1 MNVPRTQTP
10 PRWPAELAVAGLT
23 AATAATFWRVFSG
36 WDWLVPLLAT
46 AAVSHLV
53 AWGCRRV
60 RLPAVVAALVSAGAL
75 VVFAGI
81 AWYRKTT
88 RFGIPTA
95 GTVRSMRIDLA
106 AFWHQFATA
115 VSPVPG
121 RAGFLIA
128 AAIGMWLIAFL
139 ADSLAFRAMAGV
151 EAVLPGS
158 LGFALAS
165 AVGSNRMRLAAT
177 ALWLLAAFV
186 VVAVL
191 RALRSSTTGTWL
203 TGRARSTSN
212 AMRWTL
218 VAGAGATAV
227 GVFGGASLPGVGS
240 EALIS
245 TRNAVEGTRI
255 TVSPLVDI
263 KGRLSKRSA
272 LEAFKVKA
280 DTTGTYWRLTVL
292 DDFDGRRW
300 QSTQSDYLK
309 ASSDLASEQS
319 SPFQTELVQDIT
331 ITGLDGDFVPAAYA
345 PTKIQSKRSVRW
357 EPDLQSLITTKGRL
371 KAGDHFVIT
380 SLVSAKDLTP
390 DTLRGSSGAIPAS
403 ISSRYLG
410 LPSNAARSLRRVL
423 ATQVGLKN
431 SDSPYDKARIL
442 QDWFRANFTYSLEVP
457 AGNGLDAIDTFLNA
471 KQGYCEQF
479 AGTFA
484 AMARSIG
491 IPSRVA
497 VGFTSG
503 IKQADGSFVVQ
514 GKHAHAW
521 PEVYIAGTGWISFEP
536 TPGRGNAESEAITGV
551 PAQQVDEPAGTAA
564 GSTTPTSAGG
574 QSPTP
579 SFRVPFDGPND
590 PNIDLGLGGTA
601 GSGAKTG
608 GGVPGW
614 LIVLGST
621 VLGLLAALAA
631 WIAGIGWLGR
641 RRWARRREQ
650 ATTTPSKVVLAWHR
664 AVDAL
669 ERGGHQAEPSETAKE
684 LSRRL
689 DDVRGVATS
698 DLKRLA
704 DLATVAGFAGIDI
717 DQAVADEADQLSH
730 KIRDGISETRT
741 RNERW
746 RLRLDPRRLWHPLP
760 GDRSRADI
768 VTAPRDLVDA
778 P

>member
-60 RLPAVVAALVSAGAL
+60 RLPAVVAAVVSAGAL

-95 GTVRSMRIDLA
+95 GTVRSIRIDLA

-218 VAGAGATAV
+218 VAGVGATAV

-309 ASSDLASEQS
+309 ASSDLTSEQS

-380 SLVSAKDLTP
+380 SLVNSKDVTP
-390 DTLRGSSGAIPAS
+390 DALRAATGAIPAS
-403 ISSRYLG
+403 ISSRYLD
-410 LPSNAARSLRRVL
+410 LPSNAARSLRRVVF
-423 ATQVGLKN
+423 TQAGVIN
-431 SDSPYDKARIL
+431 TDTAYDKARTL
-442 QDWFRANFTYSLEVP
+442 QDWFRANFTYSLNVP

-521 PEVYIAGTGWISFEP
+521 PEVFIAGAGWITMEP
-536 TPGRGNAESEAITGV
+536 TPGRGNAEAEAITGV
-551 PAQQVDEPAGTAA
+551 PAQQVDEPAGTGASA
-564 GSTTPTSAGG
+564 TTPTSVGS
-574 QSPTP
+574 QSPVS
-579 SFRVPFDGPND
+579 SFRPRIDTFND
-590 PNIDLGLGGTA
+590 PGFDLGGGTVGA
-601 GSGAKTG
+601 GAKKG
-608 GGVPGW
+608 NGVPGW
-614 LIVLGST
+614 LVVIGGIV
-621 VLGLLAALAA
+621 VGLVAALAA
-631 WIAGIGWLGR
+631 WIVGIGWLGR

-650 ATTTPSKVVLAWHR
+650 ATTTPVKVVLAWHQ

-717 DQAVADEADQLSH
+717 DPTMADEADQLSH
-730 KIRDGISETRT
+730 QIRAGISETRT
-741 RNERW
+741 RDERW
-746 RLRLDPRRLWHPLP
+746 RLRLDPRRLWRPLP
-760 GDRSRADI
+760 GDRSRLDI
-768 VTAPRDLVDA
+768 ANAPRDLVDA